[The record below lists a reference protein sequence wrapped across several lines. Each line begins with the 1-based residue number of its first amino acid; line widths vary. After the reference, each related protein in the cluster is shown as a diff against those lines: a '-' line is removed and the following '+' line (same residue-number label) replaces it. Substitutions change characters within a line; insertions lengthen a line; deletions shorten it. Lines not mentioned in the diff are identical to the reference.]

1 MTSLMCVLLSR
12 LPNVSSLNYTSAFQ
26 TNASIIC
33 DLAKTIAK
41 VAPTAHVLVVTNPE
55 NSTVPIVA
63 EVFKKAGVYNPKK
76 LYGVTTLDV
85 IRANTFL
92 AANLHLSPSEV
103 KVPVVGGHS
112 GLSIVPLL
120 SQAKH
125 HGEANLTRQ
134 QHEEMIN
141 RIQ

>member
-1 MTSLMCVLLSR
+1 M
-12 LPNVSSLNYTSAFQ
+12 SSLNYASAFQ

-33 DLAKTIAK
+33 DLANTIAE

-63 EVFKKAGVYNPKK
+63 KVFKKAGVYNPKK

-92 AANLHLSPSEV
+92 AANLHTSPSEV

-120 SQAKH
+120 SQAKRR
-125 HGEANLTRQ
+125 GQAKLTRQ